1 MSRFIPVDR
10 QTDYLLPPSVDEWLP
25 DGHLARF
32 VVDVVE
38 QLDLST
44 LTRRYMG
51 RGSKA
56 HHPAVLLSLL
66 IYGYATGVVSSR
78 KIERAT
84 YDSVAFR
91 YLAANTHPDHDTL
104 ATFRRRFLPELEQ
117 LFVQVLLLAR
127 EMKLLKLGTI
137 ALDGTK
143 LKANASKHK
152 ALSYGHAKKLEAQ
165 FRAEVKA
172 LTERA
177 ESADKEDA
185 ADGMDIPAEEQRA
198 AGVGPL
204 HAGTTAVAAV
214 LAQHEGDPA
223 WLLANLGDSRAY
235 RVAGGSLEQV
245 TVDHSVVQ
253 ELVDTG
259 LITAA
264 AAAEHPERHVITR
277 SLGGNQR
284 SEPDL
289 FVLPLAAA
297 PRLVLC
303 SDGISG
309 MLDHEQMR
317 GVLAADADPGRAA
330 DALLAAALDAG
341 GRDNATVVVVDALT
355 DPDPDTAADT
365 AAVGAETPTD
375 VDLEQ
380 RLGVLP

>member
-1 MSRFIPVDR
+1 MVAVVVVAYGLVSR
-10 QTDYLLPPSVDEWLP
+10 LLERTPLTVP
-25 DGHLARF
+25 LAF
-32 VVDVVE
+32 TAAGMAAGGLGLVE
-38 QLDLST
+38 QDLTGGPVLT
-44 LTRRYMG
+44 LLELTLVVVLFSDAARIDLGAVRRTGGTVPLRLLGVGMPLTIG
-51 RGSKA
+51 LGVLA
-56 HHPAVLLSLL
+56 AAVLL
-66 IYGYATGVVSSR
+66 GG
-78 KIERAT
+78 
-84 YDSVAFR
+84 
-91 YLAANTHPDHDTL
+91 
-104 ATFRRRFLPELEQ
+104 LE
-117 LFVQVLLLAR
+117 VWEGA
-127 EMKLLKLGTI
+127 I
-137 ALDGTK
+137 
-143 LKANASKHK
+143 
-152 ALSYGHAKKLEAQ
+152 
-165 FRAEVKA
+165 
-172 LTERA
+172 
-177 ESADKEDA
+177 
-185 ADGMDIPAEEQRA
+185 I
-198 AGVGPL
+198 
-204 HAGTTAVAAV
+204 AAV
-214 LAQHEGDPA
+214 LAQHEGAPA

-235 RVAGGSLEQV
+235 RVEGGSLEQV

-259 LITAA
+259 LITEA

-330 DALLAAALDAG
+330 EALLAAALDAG

-355 DPDPDTAADT
+355 DPAPDTAADA

>member
-1 MSRFIPVDR
+1 MVFEGSSAALSHTGKVRSNNQDSG
-10 QTDYLLPPSVDEWLP
+10 YAGSNL
-25 DGHLARF
+25 F
-32 VVDVVE
+32 VV
-38 QLDLST
+38 
-44 LTRRYMG
+44 
-51 RGSKA
+51 
-56 HHPAVLLSLL
+56 
-66 IYGYATGVVSSR
+66 
-78 KIERAT
+78 
-84 YDSVAFR
+84 
-91 YLAANTHPDHDTL
+91 
-104 ATFRRRFLPELEQ
+104 
-117 LFVQVLLLAR
+117 
-127 EMKLLKLGTI
+127 
-137 ALDGTK
+137 
-143 LKANASKHK
+143 
-152 ALSYGHAKKLEAQ
+152 
-165 FRAEVKA
+165 
-172 LTERA
+172 
-177 ESADKEDA
+177 
-185 ADGMDIPAEEQRA
+185 ADGMGGHEGGDVASAIVVEEFAGLAARGYDPAHAADAVVEVLESCRRRIATYAEEQRA

>member
-1 MSRFIPVDR
+1 MTGVRLQHGARTDVGLVREVNEDASLAEPPV
-10 QTDYLLPPSVDEWLP
+10 
-25 DGHLARF
+25 F
-32 VVDVVE
+32 VV
-38 QLDLST
+38 
-44 LTRRYMG
+44 
-51 RGSKA
+51 
-56 HHPAVLLSLL
+56 
-66 IYGYATGVVSSR
+66 
-78 KIERAT
+78 
-84 YDSVAFR
+84 
-91 YLAANTHPDHDTL
+91 
-104 ATFRRRFLPELEQ
+104 
-117 LFVQVLLLAR
+117 
-127 EMKLLKLGTI
+127 
-137 ALDGTK
+137 
-143 LKANASKHK
+143 
-152 ALSYGHAKKLEAQ
+152 
-165 FRAEVKA
+165 
-172 LTERA
+172 
-177 ESADKEDA
+177 
-185 ADGMDIPAEEQRA
+185 ADGMGGHEGGDVASAIVVEEFAGLAARGYDPAHAADAVVEVLESCRRRIATYAEEQRA